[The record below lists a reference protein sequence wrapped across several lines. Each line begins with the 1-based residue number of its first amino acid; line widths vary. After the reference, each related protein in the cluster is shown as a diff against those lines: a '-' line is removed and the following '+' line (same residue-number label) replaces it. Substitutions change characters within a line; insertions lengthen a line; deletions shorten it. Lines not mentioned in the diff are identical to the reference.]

1 MRWHDSEGL
10 IDAELLEDMLP
21 DRDADYYFCGP
32 KPFMMGIYHNLL
44 NGAFLPRR
52 FTSSSL
58 GRARSWKAPR
68 PRQHDSFV
76 PARAPM
82 PHQGACA

>member
-32 KPFMMGIYHNLL
+32 KPFMVGIYPQSAQMGRPGLA
-44 NGAFLPRR
+44 G
-52 FTSSSL
+52 SL
-58 GRARSWKAPR
+58 RILWGRARSSEPAS
-68 PRQHDSFV
+68 PRQQESSDL
-76 PARAPM
+76 
-82 PHQGACA
+82 GT

>member
-32 KPFMMGIYHNLL
+32 KPFMMGIYHNLAQMGHSGL
-44 NGAFLPRR
+44 AGSLRILWAASGAGRR
-52 FTSSSL
+52 
-58 GRARSWKAPR
+58 RSR
-68 PRQHDSFV
+68 GS
-76 PARAPM
+76 M
-82 PHQGACA
+82 S